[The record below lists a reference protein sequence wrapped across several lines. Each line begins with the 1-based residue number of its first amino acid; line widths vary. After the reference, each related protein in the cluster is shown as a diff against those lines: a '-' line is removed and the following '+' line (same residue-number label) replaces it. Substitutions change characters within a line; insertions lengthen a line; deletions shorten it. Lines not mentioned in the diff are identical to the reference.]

1 MNPIFAD
8 IFDGNLLDNNITN
21 GGVLDDNIVL
31 DNGNDTSNGGSGND
45 LIYGMVTICSS
56 VIRGR
61 LPLRWCRYR
70 HLKGN
75 GNNDT
80 LNGGAGNDY
89 LYGGTGDD
97 SLFGDT
103 GDDYLFGGAVQHLK

>member
-45 LIYGMVTICSS
+45 LIYGNN
-56 VIRGR
+56 
-61 LPLRWCRYR
+61 
-70 HLKGN
+70 N
-75 GNNDT
+75 GND
-80 LNGGAGNDY
+80 L
-89 LYGGTGDD
+89 
-97 SLFGDT
+97 LFGGN
-103 GDDYLFGGAVQHLK
+103 GDDYIDRRQ